1 MYLFETSF
9 ALNTMRPFHI
19 KGNIWPLLGHH
30 CSFYRGIV
38 LFLTHIRGPGYLFWA
53 SLTLLRSQSPP
64 IIKKYIFYYFPRKFQ
79 SLDENDDDPQLPH
92 NENSSAF
99 IKLKKKSEAEKELES
114 ALILEDTDMEICD
127 PCYCYTKCWLDTVAS
142 LFCVSLL

>member
-1 MYLFETSF
+1 MYIL
-9 ALNTMRPFHI
+9 A
-19 KGNIWPLLGHH
+19 
-30 CSFYRGIV
+30 FYR
-38 LFLTHIRGPGYLFWA
+38 T
-53 SLTLLRSQSPP
+53 
-64 IIKKYIFYYFPRKFQ
+64 FQ

-114 ALILEDTDMEICD
+114 ALILEDADMEICD

-142 LFCVSLL
+142 LFCVSLLWLQSVPSAFRIAILYLQMSLAAWPSVGGCFDIIWF

>member
-1 MYLFETSF
+1 MYIL
-9 ALNTMRPFHI
+9 A
-19 KGNIWPLLGHH
+19 
-30 CSFYRGIV
+30 FYR
-38 LFLTHIRGPGYLFWA
+38 T
-53 SLTLLRSQSPP
+53 
-64 IIKKYIFYYFPRKFQ
+64 FQ

-114 ALILEDTDMEICD
+114 ALILEDADMEICD